1 MTTKKDVKEWDDKLH
16 TLAERYGKSDLTEWL
31 EEYTNFKEEILAG
44 CSLGRYA
51 TGCQMSDAI
60 IDSFGGYETLATLFA
75 KMHVLDVLIRG
86 IIEEGD

>member
-16 TLAERYGKSDLTEWL
+16 TLVERYGKSDLTEWL
-31 EEYTNFKEEILAG
+31 EGYTNFKEEILAG
-44 CSLGRYA
+44 CALGRYA
-51 TGCQMSDAI
+51 TGGQMSDAI